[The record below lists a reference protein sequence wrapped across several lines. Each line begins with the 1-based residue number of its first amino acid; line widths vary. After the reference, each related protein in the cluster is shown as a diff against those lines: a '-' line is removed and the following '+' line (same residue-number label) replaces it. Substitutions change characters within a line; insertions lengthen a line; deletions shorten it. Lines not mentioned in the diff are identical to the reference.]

1 MKSKESHLK
10 LPKTQPAWLIID
22 IFRGQMTEDV
32 LIVLKGFELVVRVP
46 ANMTYIF
53 QPLDLTVNETL
64 KTLYAKRFPS
74 GTIDK
79 SYTL

>member
-1 MKSKESHLK
+1 
-10 LPKTQPAWLIID
+10 
-22 IFRGQMTEDV
+22 MTEDV
-32 LIVLKGFELVVRVP
+32 LIVLKRFEFVVRVP

-64 KTLYAKRFPS
+64 KSVYAKRFPS